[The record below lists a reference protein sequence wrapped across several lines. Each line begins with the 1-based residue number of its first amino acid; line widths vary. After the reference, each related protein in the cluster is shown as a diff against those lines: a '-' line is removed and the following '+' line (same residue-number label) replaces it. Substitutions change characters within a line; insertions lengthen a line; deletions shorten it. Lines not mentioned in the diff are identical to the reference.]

1 MGGIIEDY
9 LVRLISLQKKM
20 QALSMILAC
29 KGGKKTIR
37 VKENT
42 VPFLIS
48 TLSGTPAKH

>member
-1 MGGIIEDY
+1 
-9 LVRLISLQKKM
+9 M

-29 KGGKKTIR
+29 IGGKKTIR